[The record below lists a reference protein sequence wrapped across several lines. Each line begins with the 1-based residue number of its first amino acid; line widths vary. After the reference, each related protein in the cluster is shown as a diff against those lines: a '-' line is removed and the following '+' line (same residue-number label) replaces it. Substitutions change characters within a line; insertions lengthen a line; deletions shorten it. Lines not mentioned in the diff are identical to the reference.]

1 MLTEPAFF
9 MIYFLFAML
18 NEAIIQSDIASCV
31 SVLIGK
37 KQNGLSVFRAVVLH
51 TPMAL
56 SQVTT
61 W

>member
-1 MLTEPAFF
+1 